1 MDASSQITPAQKRD
15 GLAIASFVLGLTTLI
30 FPTISVAFM
39 IAVNGGPGY
48 LQSLFCG
55 APVAVISIITGVV
68 SLSQSSKN
76 YPASSWPAK
85 LGVGLGSL
93 FFVTALILVLVL
105 LFPFMSG
112 TAH

>member
-1 MDASSQITPAQKRD
+1 MDASSQLNPTQKRD
-15 GLAIASFVLGLTTLI
+15 GLATVSFVLGLTTLI

-68 SLSQSSKN
+68 SLSQRSRN
-76 YPASSWPAK
+76 YPASNWPAM

-93 FFVTALILVLVL
+93 FFVTALIMVWVL
-105 LFPFMSG
+105 LFPYLSG